1 MMPDTKIVRITNC
14 VPSANVENDWLLED
28 AVAASVAA
36 PQPEALPK
44 KIDLREEWWHIGDQG
59 PTGSCVGWASADS
72 VLRWHFVK
80 TNRITEEQLLSV
92 RYIWMAAKETDE
104 FNQRP
109 TSFIEA
115 AGTSL
120 KAALDV
126 ARKYGTVKAEVL
138 PFGAG
143 DLYAGTSRQFYIQA
157 AQLRIISYFNLQRS
171 ITDWRRWLAT
181 EGPILTRL
189 DVDDTW
195 YDATDKHGILNEYHK
210 PSSPAGHAVAIVG
223 YTENRFIVRNSWGT
237 HWGDGGF
244 AYASIPYAQAAFTE
258 AYGVMA

>member
-1 MMPDTKIVRITNC
+1 MKTGGRF
-14 VPSANVENDWLLED
+14 
-28 AVAASVAA
+28 
-36 PQPEALPK
+36 
-44 KIDLREEWWHIGDQG
+44 GDQG
-59 PTGSCVGWASADS
+59 ATGSCVGWASADS

-80 TNRITEEQLLSV
+80 TGCISEEQLLSV

-104 FNQRP
+104 FKQRP

-115 AGTSL
+115 SGTSL

-126 ARKYGTVKAEVL
+126 ARKYGIVKAEVL
-138 PFGAG
+138 PFGGG
-143 DLYAGTSRQFYIQA
+143 DLYFDGTDRQFYILA

-171 ITDWRRWLAT
+171 IADWRRWLAT

-210 PSSPAGHAVAIVG
+210 PPQPAGHAVAIVG

-237 HWGDGGF
+237 SWGDNGF
-244 AYASIPYAQAAFTE
+244 AYASIPYAPGRLHRGLRHHGIRRLLNEEIRFVLPHLLE
-258 AYGVMA
+258 EDRLLY

>member
-1 MMPDTKIVRITNC
+1 MPDNEILRITNC
-14 VPSANVENDWLLED
+14 VPSANIENDWLLED
-28 AVAASVAA
+28 AVAASVAN

-44 KIDLREEWWHIGDQG
+44 KVDLREDWWQIGDQG

-72 VLRWHFVK
+72 TLRWHFVK
-80 TNRITEEQLLSV
+80 TGRISEDQLLSV
-92 RYIWMAAKETDE
+92 RYVWMAAKETDE
-104 FNQRP
+104 FKQRP
-109 TSFIEA
+109 TSFIESS
-115 AGTSL
+115 GTSL
-120 KAALDV
+120 KAALDI
-126 ARKYGTVKAEVL
+126 ARKYGVVRAEVL
-138 PFGAG
+138 PFEEN
-143 DLYAGTSRQFYIQA
+143 DLYGGSSRQFYILA

-171 ITDWRRWLAT
+171 VADWRRWLAT

-195 YDATDKHGILNEYHK
+195 YDATDKHGILNDYHE
-210 PSSPAGHAVAIVG
+210 PPSPAGHAVALVG

-237 HWGDGGF
+237 NWGDNGF